1 MMDKKTKIVCTIGP
15 ASESKEVLTKL
26 VNEGMNI
33 ARLNFSHGSYE
44 EHGNRIK
51 LIREVSKETGKP
63 IGILLD
69 TKGPEIRLGDFENGG
84 CEFKEGDIVRIVKE
98 EVLGNH
104 ERFTIRC
111 PEVFNDVKAGDY
123 ILMDDGKMK
132 VTPRCGVHHSRKIR
146 MVQTPGAG
154 NGFQLLR
161 ERTSGP
167 LVVHG
172 RRSPAKRKKFVA
184 MKAYCRDLGR
194 MDYKTCWDLQQELF
208 DAGVA
213 RKRTGPIPVP
223 GADGADDAGTV
234 LLVEHPPVYT
244 LGKSGHAEN
253 LLVNQEALEAMGA
266 QFFHIVRGG
275 DITFH
280 GPGQLVCYP
289 ILDLERIGI
298 GLREYIE
305 ALEEAVIRTVAE
317 YGIAAGRI
325 AGASGVWID
334 PGKARPRKICAIG
347 VRSSRYVTMHG
358 FALNVTTD
366 LEWFSRINPCGFT
379 DRGVTSIAAETGSQP
394 SMQEVKQ
401 LVIRE
406 LATALQCEITSGS

>member
-1 MMDKKTKIVCTIGP
+1 
-15 ASESKEVLTKL
+15 
-26 VNEGMNI
+26 
-33 ARLNFSHGSYE
+33 
-44 EHGNRIK
+44 
-51 LIREVSKETGKP
+51 
-63 IGILLD
+63 
-69 TKGPEIRLGDFENGG
+69 
-84 CEFKEGDIVRIVKE
+84 
-98 EVLGNH
+98 
-104 ERFTIRC
+104 
-111 PEVFNDVKAGDY
+111 
-123 ILMDDGKMK
+123 MK
-132 VTPRCGVHHSRKIR
+132 VS
-146 MVQTPGAG
+146 
-154 NGFQLLR
+154 L
-161 ERTSGP
+161 
-167 LVVHG
+167 
-172 RRSPAKRKKFVA
+172 
-184 MKAYCRDLGR
+184 RDLGQ
-194 MDYKTCWDLQQELF
+194 MDYKACWDLQQTLF
-208 DAGVA
+208 DSLTA
-213 RKRTGPIPVP
+213 RKRPAADTVRNATGTESSAADAARETDRAAIP
-223 GADGADDAGTV
+223 AEDAGTI

-244 LGKSGHAEN
+244 LGKSGRAEN
-253 LLVNQEALEAMGA
+253 LLIPKAALEAMGA
-266 QFFHIVRGG
+266 KFFHIDRGG

-394 SMQEVKQ
+394 SIQEVKQ